1 MITVHNLNI
10 SFCRMIEIGSKSFP
24 EIFHVEGMAKEACP
38 LFIRFLLFSFVNF
51 IAELRISKGHF

>member
-1 MITVHNLNI
+1 
-10 SFCRMIEIGSKSFP
+10 MIEIGSKSFP